1 MFQVYEIPPNTR
13 SQLLTPN
20 CYRYRRW
27 TTKKSRKEINVN
39 ESQSRR
45 ASAGGIAAEALWNS
59 RELPSCRSFSR
70 GGATIESFD
79 FNGGNLQRSILF
91 GFEISFNV
99 SMVKSIDG
107 FSFNDD
113 RVCDLIAHSIT

>member
-70 GGATIESFD
+70 GGATIESF
-79 FNGGNLQRSILF
+79 
-91 GFEISFNV
+91 
-99 SMVKSIDG
+99 KSIDG